1 MKSLRARV
9 AFAAGAVLASFVLLT
24 SVALEQAFR
33 DSARS
38 AREERLLGQLY
49 LLMAAADAEN
59 GGALTFP
66 EALAE
71 PRFSLPG
78 SGLYGQVTDEG
89 GQVVWRSASAL
100 GVSPPFPGLLAPGE
114 RRFETARDG
123 AGRAYFVESFGV
135 SWVTGAAPRLYTF
148 SVAEDLREFEAQLG
162 RFRTSLAG
170 WLGGMSLLLLA
181 ALGLALRWG
190 LGPLRRVAQELQ
202 AVEAGTQERIEG
214 SYPSELKA
222 LTDNLNALLAQERMR
237 QKRLANAMGD
247 LAHSLKTPLAVI
259 RGAIS
264 EARADRALAG
274 ALEEQVARMDK
285 VVAHH
290 LQRASAGTLSRLA
303 APVAVR
309 PLAEK
314 LVSALAKVHRGKPVQ
329 AALDVAGGV
338 AFRGVEGD
346 LMEILGNLLD
356 NAYKWCRGRVRV
368 TARRA
373 DGGFTLA
380 VEDDGPGIEPGEAER
395 LLERGVRADE
405 SVPGHGI
412 GLATVRDIATVY
424 GADIAIE
431 RSSLGGARVLLR
443 FPD

>member
-1 MKSLRARV
+1 MTSLRARV
-9 AFAAGAVLASFVLLT
+9 ALAAGVVLASFVVLT
-24 SVALEQAFR
+24 SIALEQAFR

-38 AREERLLGQLY
+38 AREDRLLGQLY
-49 LLMAAADAEN
+49 LLMAAAEAED
-59 GGALTFP
+59 GGALSFP
-66 EALAE
+66 EAPPE
-71 PRFSLPG
+71 PRLSLPG
-78 SGLYGQVTDEG
+78 SGLYGQVTDDR

-100 GVSPPFPGLLAPGE
+100 GMTPPFPDALAPGE
-114 RRFETARDG
+114 RRFETARDA

-135 SWVTGAAPRLYTF
+135 NWATGSPPRPYTF
-148 SVAEDLREFEAQLG
+148 SVAEDLTEFEAQLA

-190 LGPLRRVAQELQ
+190 LGPLRRVAEELRS
-202 AVEAGTQERIEG
+202 VESGRQERIEG
-214 SYPSELKA
+214 SYPTELKA
-222 LTDNLNALLAQERMR
+222 LTDNLNALLAQERAR
-237 QKRLANAMGD
+237 QTRLANAMGD
-247 LAHSLKTPLAVI
+247 LAHSLKTPLAVV

-264 EARADRALAG
+264 EPGTDRALA
-274 ALEEQVARMDK
+274 ATLEEQVARMDK

-290 LQRASAGTLSRLA
+290 LQRASAGTVSRLA

-314 LVSALAKVHRGKPVQ
+314 LVATLAKVHRDKTVRTSLNM
-329 AALDVAGGV
+329 AEGV

-356 NAYKWCRGRVRV
+356 NAWKWCRGRVRV
-368 TARRA
+368 SAHRA
-373 DGGFTLA
+373 ADGFTLA
-380 VEDDGPGIEPGEAER
+380 VEDDGPGMEPAEAER

-412 GLATVRDIATVY
+412 GLATVRDIAAAY
-424 GADIAIE
+424 GAEIAIE
-431 RSSLGGARVLLR
+431 RSEFGGARIRVR
-443 FPD
+443 FPT

>member
-1 MKSLRARV
+1 MTSLRARV
-9 AFAAGAVLASFVLLT
+9 ALAAGVVLASFVVLT

-49 LLMAAADAEN
+49 LLMAAAESED
-59 GGALTFP
+59 GGALSFP
-66 EALAE
+66 EAPPE
-71 PRFSLPG
+71 PRLSLPG
-78 SGLYGQVTDEG
+78 SGLYGQVTDDR

-100 GVSPPFPGLLAPGE
+100 GVAPPFPASRSPGE

-135 SWVTGAAPRLYTF
+135 NWATGSAPRLYTF
-148 SVAEDLREFEAQLG
+148 SVAEDLTEFEAQLA

-181 ALGLALRWG
+181 ALGLALHWG
-190 LGPLRRVAQELQ
+190 LGPLRRVAEELRS
-202 AVEAGTQERIEG
+202 VEAGRQERIEG
-214 SYPSELKA
+214 DYPTELKA
-222 LTDNLNALLAQERMR
+222 LTDNLNALLVQERAR
-237 QKRLANAMGD
+237 QARLANAMGD
-247 LAHSLKTPLAVI
+247 LAHSLKTPLAVV

-264 EARADRALAG
+264 EPGTDRALAA

-290 LQRASAGTLSRLA
+290 LQRASAGTVSRLA
-303 APVAVR
+303 AALPVR

-314 LVSALAKVHRGKPVQ
+314 LVATLAKVHRDKKVQ
-329 AALDVAGGV
+329 ASLDMAEGV

-356 NAYKWCRGRVRV
+356 NAWKWCRGRVRV
-368 TARRA
+368 SARRGA
-373 DGGFTLA
+373 DSFTLV
-380 VEDDGPGIEPGEAER
+380 VEDDGPGMDTAEAQR

-412 GLATVRDIATVY
+412 GLATVRDIAAAY
-424 GADIAIE
+424 GAEIAIE
-431 RSSLGGARVLLR
+431 RSGLGGALIRLR
-443 FPD
+443 FPA